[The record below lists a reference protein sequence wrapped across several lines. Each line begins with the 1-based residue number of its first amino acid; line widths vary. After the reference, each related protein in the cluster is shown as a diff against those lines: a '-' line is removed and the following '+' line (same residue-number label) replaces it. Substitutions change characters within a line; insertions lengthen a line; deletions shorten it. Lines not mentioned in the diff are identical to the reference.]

1 MITAN
6 GLSKQYKNTLALHNL
21 HLHIDAGSIYALLGA
36 NGAGKSTTINLFMG
50 FLKPTSGEALIGGR
64 VVKNG
69 GAETKGLLS
78 YIPENV
84 MLYPHLTGLQN
95 LGFFCGLNG
104 KRYSDGE
111 LSAFLNR
118 AGLQADA
125 HRQKVGT
132 YSKGMRQKVGI
143 ALALAK
149 QARALFLDE
158 PTSGLDP
165 LASNEFSGLLHSLK
179 EEGVAVLMV
188 THDLFRAKET
198 ADRIGIMK
206 EGRLRT
212 EVAAD
217 TLSAAGLEELYVQV
231 SQSLPAIQLI

>member
-6 GLSKQYKNTLALHNL
+6 GLSKQYKNTIALHHL
-21 HLHIDAGSIYALLGA
+21 HLHIEAGSIYALLGA

-50 FLKPTSGEALIGGR
+50 FIEPTAGEAFIGGKL
-64 VVKNG
+64 VKAG
-69 GAETKGLLS
+69 GADTKSLLS

-95 LGFFCGLNG
+95 LGFFSGLNG
-104 KRYSDGE
+104 RRYTDGE
-111 LSAFLNR
+111 LSDFLNR
-118 AGLQADA
+118 AGLQATA

-149 QARALFLDE
+149 RAKALFLDE

-165 LASNEFSGLLHSLK
+165 LASNEFSGLLHTLK
-179 EEGVAVLMV
+179 GEGVAVLMV

-217 TLSAAGLEELYVQV
+217 SLSATALEELYVHV
-231 SQSLPAIQLI
+231 SQSSPQKQMA